1 MNSRINVCMSMKIL
15 QGSYRMPEMIEQI
28 VVEGD
33 ELYVL
38 FESGA
43 YAYRGVCRKCGRPG
57 SEAESDKNGRVL
69 SGRVL
74 KSVCPHILSVKR

>member
-1 MNSRINVCMSMKIL
+1 
-15 QGSYRMPEMIEQI
+15 MIEQI

-43 YAYRGVCRKCGRPG
+43 YAYRGMQ
-57 SEAESDKNGRVL
+57 EMW
-69 SGRVL
+69 
-74 KSVCPHILSVKR
+74 

>member
-1 MNSRINVCMSMKIL
+1 
-15 QGSYRMPEMIEQI
+15 MIEQI
-28 VVEGD
+28 VVEGMNFTYSLNQ
-33 ELYVL
+33 ELM
-38 FESGA
+38 
-43 YAYRGVCRKCGRPG
+43 RTGVCRKCGRPG